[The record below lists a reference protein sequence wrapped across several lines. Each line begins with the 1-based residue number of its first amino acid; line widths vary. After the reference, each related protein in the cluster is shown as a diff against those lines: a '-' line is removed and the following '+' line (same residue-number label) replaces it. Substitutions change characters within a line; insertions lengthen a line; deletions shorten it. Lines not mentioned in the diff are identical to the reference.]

1 MIEPFRFKQFSVAHD
16 QCAMKVGVDGV
27 LLGAVATSEKPNHI
41 LDIGTG
47 SGLIAL
53 MASQRFPAAN
63 IQAIEPNKVAYKQAE
78 ENFKNAPFT
87 KKVEVFNT
95 SLANFET
102 EKKYD
107 LIICNPPFY
116 KESMTSGDL
125 NRDQARMAGH
135 LPLSELLKSIKSMLS
150 EVGMFYFIY
159 PASDHIIIQEEILKH
174 QLTIGFQLNIFP
186 TKDKPCKRIIYGV
199 SLKKTKQVAE
209 NLVIENSR
217 HRYTDSYITTV
228 KDFYLNF

>member
-1 MIEPFRFKQFSVAHD
+1 MSEPFRFKQFSVAHD

-27 LLGAVATSEKPNHI
+27 LLGAVATTEKPNYI

-53 MASQRFPAAN
+53 MARQRFPTAN
-63 IQAIEPNKVAYKQAE
+63 IQAIEPNKVAYKQADQ
-78 ENFKNAPFT
+78 NFKNAPFT
-87 KKVEVFNT
+87 KKVEIFNT
-95 SLANFET
+95 SLSDFET
-102 EKKYD
+102 DKKYD

-125 NRDQARMAGH
+125 NRDQARMTSY
-135 LPLSELLKSIKSMLS
+135 LPLSELFKSVKSMLS
-150 EVGMFYFIY
+150 EGGIFYFIY
-159 PASDHIIIQEEILKH
+159 PASDRIIIQDEILKH

-199 SLKKTKQVAE
+199 SLKEIKQVAK
-209 NLVIENSR
+209 NLIIENSR
-217 HRYTDSYITTV
+217 HRYTESYIITV